1 MDIGI
6 RALRDSLSRHLES
19 VKAGQ
24 TIVVTEHG
32 HPIAKIVPM
41 DGQSVL
47 DRLIAE
53 GRVTPAKRSKG
64 ELPPPIKLKDGA
76 AVSDIVIEMR
86 R

>member
-1 MDIGI
+1 MEIGV
-6 RALRDSLSRHLES
+6 RALRDRLSRHLES

-32 HPIAKIVPM
+32 QPIAKIVPM
-41 DGQSVL
+41 NGQSVL

-53 GRVTPAKRSKG
+53 GRVTPAKSSTG

-76 AVSDIVIEMR
+76 TVSDIVIELR
-86 R
+86 K